1 MTNAT
6 SKTKC
11 ATCRKIALREGNRFY
26 PFCCERCQQ
35 ADLGRWLS
43 EEYRVPGPV
52 AEGYGDDAAGALGLN
67 SVANRDDDDG
77 N

>member
-1 MTNAT
+1 MTTAK
-6 SKTKC
+6 KTKC
-11 ATCRKIALREGNRFY
+11 GTCSKMVARDGNKFY

-35 ADLGRWLS
+35 ADLGRWLT

-52 AEGYGDDAAGALGLN
+52 AEGYGDDAAGALTG
-67 SVANRDDDDG
+67 NRDDDDG